1 MDFKKHGRN
10 KAAKNLLS
18 KAKQAKKFKS
28 EFERDP
34 FDVDNPSKRMLQNAE
49 KYGLDLSDPL
59 VKAELKRLKAG
70 GQPPSPRRQ
79 EVKVTKEKNDTP
91 LFSDFTLKFMLGAFL
106 LGALALSFWYE
117 FSRSLDDD
125 FNY

>member
-1 MDFKKHGRN
+1 
-10 KAAKNLLS
+10 
-18 KAKQAKKFKS
+18 
-28 EFERDP
+28 
-34 FDVDNPSKRMLQNAE
+34 MLQNAE

-79 EVKVTKEKNDTP
+79 EVKVTKEQDTS
-91 LFSDFTLKFMLGAFL
+91 LFSDFTLKFMLGALL
-106 LGALALSFWYE
+106 LGALALAFWYE
-117 FSRSLDDD
+117 FSSSPDD